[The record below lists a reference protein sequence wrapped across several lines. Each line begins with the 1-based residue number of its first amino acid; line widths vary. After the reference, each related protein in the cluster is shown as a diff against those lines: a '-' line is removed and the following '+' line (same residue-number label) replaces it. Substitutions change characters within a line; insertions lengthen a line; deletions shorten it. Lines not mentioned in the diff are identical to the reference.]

1 MSAEAPASGQLEIP
15 RGAEANVGR
24 AEPRRLGSATSLH
37 WSNARRG
44 LVAIIL
50 VARLIST
57 VITKHDELETRLAGG
72 SNTTSIERCRFGRSC
87 SWRSCWGCT
96 GSCSRSQLS
105 EEERMGGENTGQR
118 RGKEGQ
124 SELKREIRE
133 NSIGSAI
140 SHGNIGNRR

>member
-44 LVAIIL
+44 QVVINL

-57 VITKHDELETRLAGG
+57 VITKHEELETRLAGG
-72 SNTTSIERCRFGRSC
+72 SNTTSTERCRFGRSC
-87 SWRSCWGCT
+87 RWRSSWGCT
-96 GSCSRSQLS
+96 GSCSRSRHEIS
-105 EEERMGGENTGQR
+105 I
-118 RGKEGQ
+118 
-124 SELKREIRE
+124 LKLMHRTIR
-133 NSIGSAI
+133 SSDAQDSARPLCA
-140 SHGNIGNRR
+140 SLCPWPRTYLVSSC